1 MKVTYNYSSG
11 THWVLIVPEL
21 VNPLMVE
28 DSSHV
33 INLDSL
39 LDVLLYLQPNAELND
54 WKKRSVHINNNMW
67 FITSE
72 ILWLSKWN
80 LLYE

>member
-1 MKVTYNYSSG
+1 M
-11 THWVLIVPEL
+11 LIVPEL

-54 WKKRSVHINNNMW
+54 
-67 FITSE
+67 
-72 ILWLSKWN
+72 
-80 LLYE
+80 